1 MADYDPD
8 LGGVANRMQ
17 DHAQMG
23 GGRFLFQV
31 GELLEHVHRLDSE
44 GKGDSTLTALGCAV
58 AFAWLLNEDEKG
70 VSAADIPTGR
80 AT

>member
-8 LGGVANRMQ
+8 LGGVAQRMQ

-23 GGRFLFQV
+23 DGRFLYRI
-31 GELLEHVHRLDSE
+31 GELLEHIHHLHSE

-58 AFAWLLNEDEKG
+58 AFAWLVDAGEEKG
-70 VSAADIPTGR
+70 VATADTPGGSS
-80 AT
+80 